1 MMPAEQVLSA
11 ALTAAAAAASA
22 WEIFLFLSP
31 LTGVSR
37 KRTLIGFALGAAF
50 LAVFAYMGRQISYLL
65 PAEVSPLAGLIPLA
79 ASLGRAVKTA
89 AKKTGF
95 EMADEI
101 KSGNLAQ
108 LAAALTVWH
117 GVCPLSVSLVPGA
130 LDLMSAAV
138 SAAAA
143 AITAALLG
151 YLPVSGGTRTRRAA
165 YLLTALCVGLCG
177 AFSLISAY
185 NDFI

>member
-1 MMPAEQVLSA
+1 MNEIPLLYIC
-11 ALTAAAAAASA
+11 LTAAAAAASA

-95 EMADEI
+95 TMADEI
-101 KSGNLAQ
+101 KSGNLVQ

-130 LDLMSAAV
+130 LDLTSAAV

-143 AITAALLG
+143 AVTAVLLG
-151 YLPVSGGTRTRRAA
+151 CLPVSGKAETRREA
-165 YLLTALCVGLCG
+165 YLLTSLCVGLCG

>member
-11 ALTAAAAAASA
+11 AATAAAVAAAA

-65 PAEVSPLAGLIPLA
+65 PPEVSPLAGIIPLA

-95 EMADEI
+95 TMADDI

-130 LDLMSAAV
+130 LDLTSAAFA
-138 SAAAA
+138 AAAA

-151 YLPVSGGTRTRRAA
+151 CLPVSGGAGTRRAA

-177 AFSLISAY
+177 AFSLISAF
-185 NDFI
+185 NNLI